1 MSPFSAIAPDADRP
15 AQPPTVQGDPRG
27 QLAAECLRGGGVEIG
42 ALHQPMPLPPD
53 AGVTYVDRMTVEE
66 LRAHSELAELELT
79 PVDVVDDGERLAT
92 FEDESVDF
100 VVANHF
106 LEHCENPIGTIET
119 HLRKLR
125 PGGVVH
131 AVPDSA
137 TRSTFVAPARPEHLI
152 ADYEDGPEAS
162 RRDHYVEWERMVYDS
177 GACPPDDAEAARRA
191 GIRER
196 EAYSIHFHVWTQSDL
211 LEMFMHCRDRFAT
224 FELEAVRRS
233 GMENIVVLRKHGQTA
248 ESTLTQSD
256 ATGTAVAQLRQRS

>member
-15 AQPPTVQGDPRG
+15 AQPPAVQGDPRG

-42 ALHQPMPLPPD
+42 ALHQPMPLPPG

-66 LRAHSELAELELT
+66 LRAHYPELAELELT

-125 PGGVVH
+125 PGGV
-131 AVPDSA
+131 AV
-137 TRSTFVAPARPEHLI
+137 L
-152 ADYEDGPEAS
+152 
-162 RRDHYVEWERMVYDS
+162 
-177 GACPPDDAEAARRA
+177 RRA
-191 GIRER
+191 GQ
-196 EAYSIHFHVWTQSDL
+196 ALHVRLSSPPHHT
-211 LEMFMHCRDRFAT
+211 
-224 FELEAVRRS
+224 
-233 GMENIVVLRKHGQTA
+233 
-248 ESTLTQSD
+248 
-256 ATGTAVAQLRQRS
+256 